1 MLGHL
6 PDQEDFCP
14 ITKFVTKSKIKVRIL
29 IFILRGKNKIENIFI
44 PQDWTVVRDPQ
55 KRMGPYAYKNSE
67 WVSFDDID
75 TIGQKIQILKDYK
88 LGGAMIWALGKIL
101 ILFTKKKSVD
111 KEKFSRIAIKIIKLY
126 IVKVTSLPKHI
137 SNYIDLDDFNGQC
150 SPTEYPLLKTINLK
164 LGRISKFKP
173 PKPLVT
179 NKKQNTKTIGSKFI
193 VPYPG
198 FFYYP
203 WNYYLQYQQK

>member
-1 MLGHL
+1 MLENL

-75 TIGQKIQILKDYK
+75 TIGQKIEILKDYK

-101 ILFTKKKSVD
+101 ILLTKKNPWTKRNFLELQLKLLSYSYQPT
-111 KEKFSRIAIKIIKLY
+111 KTYFKLY
-126 IVKVTSLPKHI
+126 R
-137 SNYIDLDDFNGQC
+137 FG
-150 SPTEYPLLKTINLK
+150 
-164 LGRISKFKP
+164 
-173 PKPLVT
+173 
-179 NKKQNTKTIGSKFI
+179 
-193 VPYPG
+193 
-198 FFYYP
+198 
-203 WNYYLQYQQK
+203 

>member
-1 MLGHL
+1 MDNHLPWPRDQKTAWIQKLMVGPMLENL

-14 ITKFVTKSKIKVRIL
+14 ITRFVTKSKIKVRIL

-75 TIGQKIQILKDYK
+75 TIGQKIEILKDYK

-101 ILFTKKKSVD
+101 ILLTKKI
-111 KEKFSRIAIKIIKLY
+111 R
-126 IVKVTSLPKHI
+126 
-137 SNYIDLDDFNGQC
+137 GQRG
-150 SPTEYPLLKTINLK
+150 I
-164 LGRISKFKP
+164 F
-173 PKPLVT
+173 
-179 NKKQNTKTIGSKFI
+179 
-193 VPYPG
+193 
-198 FFYYP
+198 
-203 WNYYLQYQQK
+203 

>member
-1 MLGHL
+1 M
-6 PDQEDFCP
+6 
-14 ITKFVTKSKIKVRIL
+14 
-29 IFILRGKNKIENIFI
+29 
-44 PQDWTVVRDPQ
+44 RD
-55 KRMGPYAYKNSE
+55 E
-67 WVSFDDID
+67 
-75 TIGQKIQILKDYK
+75 
-88 LGGAMIWALGKIL
+88 
-101 ILFTKKKSVD
+101 
-111 KEKFSRIAIKIIKLY
+111 EKFFQNYNFKLPIKIYHPTK
-126 IVKVTSLPKHI
+126 THI

-198 FFYYP
+198 FFYYYP
-203 WNYYLQYQQK
+203 WNYYLQYQQKNYFV